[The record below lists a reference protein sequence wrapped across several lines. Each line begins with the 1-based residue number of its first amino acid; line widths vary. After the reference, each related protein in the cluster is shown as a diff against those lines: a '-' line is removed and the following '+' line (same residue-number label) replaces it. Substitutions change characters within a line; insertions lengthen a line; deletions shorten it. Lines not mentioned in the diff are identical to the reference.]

1 MNGLSRRRAMSI
13 LGALIAAPALR
24 AIAHAQRPVPLLAVL
39 EPGSATGPPGGERY
53 FREALTKLGW
63 VEGRTIRVEIRHGE
77 WRADHMVAMARELVA
92 LRPAVLYTHSDLG
105 ARAAMQATTTIPIVV
120 GASAD
125 LVAVAGMRSVAQ
137 PGGNVTGVS
146 ANQPELDRKRLEILK
161 EAVPSASKIGYVFN
175 RLAISDA
182 ALQALD
188 ESARRLGV
196 RVIRAGIHEPGQTDA
211 AFAAMAKDGA
221 QAVLVQDSV
230 ILARYSEQVVAMAL
244 KHRLPSISQIPT
256 FAERGG
262 LLQYG
267 ADIFEM
273 FRRSAGHVDRILK
286 GAKAGELPIEQPT
299 KVDLIVNQRTAKA
312 LGITIPRAILAR
324 ADRVID

>member
-1 MNGLSRRRAMSI
+1 MKVLSRRRAMSI
-13 LGALIAAPALR
+13 LGGLIVAPAVR
-24 AIAHAQRPVPLLAVL
+24 GIAHAQRPVPLLATL
-39 EPGSATGPPGGERY
+39 EPSSASSPPGGTRY
-53 FREALTKLGW
+53 FREALAKLGW
-63 VEGRTIRVEIRHGE
+63 AEGRTIRIETRHGE
-77 WRADHMVAMARELVA
+77 W
-92 LRPAVLYTHSDLG
+92 
-105 ARAAMQATTTIPIVV
+105 IVV

-161 EAVPSASKIGYVFN
+161 EAVPVASKIAYVFN
-175 RLAISDA
+175 RAAISDV

-196 RVIRAGIHEPGQTDA
+196 RIVRAGIDEPGQTEA
-211 AFAAMAKDGA
+211 AFAAVAKEGA

-230 ILARYSEQVVAMAL
+230 ILSRYSDRVTAMAL
-244 KHRLPSISQIPT
+244 KHRLPAISQIPN

-267 ADIFEM
+267 ADVLEM

-286 GAKAGELPIEQPT
+286 GAKPGELPIEQPT

-312 LGITIPRAILAR
+312 LGITIPPAILAR
-324 ADRVID
+324 ADRVIE

>member
-1 MNGLSRRRAMSI
+1 MKILSRRRALSI
-13 LGALIAAPALR
+13 LGALTTIPVLR
-24 AIAHAQRPVPLLAVL
+24 GIAHAQRPLPLLAIL
-39 EPGSATGPPGGERY
+39 EPSSASSPPGGPRY
-53 FREALTKLGW
+53 FREALAKLGW
-63 VEGRTIRVEIRHGE
+63 AEGRTIRIETRYGE
-77 WRADHMVAMARELVA
+77 WRLDRMAAMARELVA
-92 LRPAVLYTHSDLG
+92 LRPDVLYTHSDQG
-105 ARAAMQATTTIPIVV
+105 ARVAMQATTTIPIVV

-161 EAVPSASKIGYVFN
+161 EAVPVASKIGYVFN
-175 RLAISDA
+175 RAAISDV

-196 RVIRAGIHEPGQTDA
+196 RIVRAGIDEPGQRDA
-211 AFAAMAKDGA
+211 AFADMTKEGA

-230 ILARYSEQVVAMAL
+230 ILSRHSDRITALAL
-244 KHRLPSISQIPT
+244 KHRLPAISQIPN

-267 ADIFEM
+267 ADVLEM

-312 LGITIPRAILAR
+312 LGIAIPPVILAR
-324 ADRVID
+324 ADRVIE